1 MLRKADKYDSKA
13 VALLHK
19 EGIPSGFLSSLK
31 TDLLAKMY
39 CIIIEDGSCFVYVH
53 YDLVRGFITCS
64 TDSKALYKK
73 IVRKNVLSL
82 IPLFL
87 KKIFSLSFIKRS
99 LESFLIPFKTGK
111 GERKSEKI
119 MPELLSIV
127 ISKDIQAKGIG
138 SELLAALENDLK
150 AKNVKRYK
158 VIAGDNLV
166 SANKFYL
173 KNGFAVKEKLE
184 LHKGQISNIYVKEL

>member
-1 MLRKADKYDSKA
+1 MLRKAEKYDSVA

-19 EGIPSGFLSSLK
+19 EGIPTGFLSSLK

-39 CIIIEDGSCFVYVH
+39 GIIIEDGYCFVYVQ
-53 YDLVRGFITCS
+53 DDAVCGFITCS

-73 IVRKNVLSL
+73 IVRKNVFGL

-87 KKIFSLSFIKRS
+87 KRIFSVSFIKRS
-99 LESFLIPFKTGK
+99 LESFLIPFRTGE
-111 GERKSEKI
+111 GEKKADEV

-127 ISKDIQAKGIG
+127 ISKNVQAKGLG
-138 SELLAALENDLK
+138 TELLIALEAELR
-150 AKNVKRYK
+150 AGNVKKYK
-158 VIAGDNLV
+158 VIAGDNLI

-173 KNGFAVKEKLE
+173 KSGFVVKEKLE
-184 LHKGQISNIYVKEL
+184 LHKGQISNVYVKEL